1 MQVGGVMTPTGDID
15 VTHIHT
21 GGIMS
26 ESKSGYEIRADLL
39 SQAQALLQ
47 DNRHA
52 ITDRYHNMVC
62 RAQEQKDVPWPEYPT
77 ELQTPMTAQDVI
89 TVAKQ
94 FNDFVN
100 SK

>member
-1 MQVGGVMTPTGDID
+1 MQVGSAAALTGVID
-15 VTHIHT
+15 TYTH

-26 ESKSGYEIRADLL
+26 DNKSGFEIRADLL
-39 SQAQALLQ
+39 SQAQGLLQ
-47 DNRHA
+47 DNRMA

-62 RAQEQKDVPWPEYPT
+62 RAQEQKDVPWPEYPV
-77 ELQTPMTAQDVI
+77 ELTTPVSAQDVI
-89 TVAKQ
+89 NVAKQ

>member
-26 ESKSGYEIRADLL
+26 DKKSGYEIRADLL
-39 SQAQALLQ
+39 SQAQGLLQ
-47 DNRHA
+47 DNRNS

-62 RAQEQKDVPWPEYPT
+62 RAQEQKEVQWPDYPA
-77 ELQTPMTAQDVI
+77 ELTTPVTAQDVI
-89 TVAKQ
+89 NVAKQ

>member
-1 MQVGGVMTPTGDID
+1 
-15 VTHIHT
+15 
-21 GGIMS
+21 MS
-26 ESKSGYEIRADLL
+26 DNKSDFEIRADLL
-39 SQAQALLQ
+39 SQAQGLLQ

-62 RAQEQKDVPWPEYPT
+62 RAQEQKDVAWPDYPV
-77 ELQTPMTAQDVI
+77 ELTTPVTAQDVI
-89 TVAKQ
+89 NDAKQ

>member
-26 ESKSGYEIRADLL
+26 DKKSGYEIRADLL
-39 SQAQALLQ
+39 SQAQGLLI
-47 DNRHA
+47 DNRNL
-52 ITDRYHNMVC
+52 ITDKYHNMVC
-62 RAQEQKDVPWPEYPT
+62 RAQEQKDVPWPEYPS
-77 ELQTPMTAQDVI
+77 ELSIPMTANDVI
-89 TVAKQ
+89 NVAKQ

-100 SK
+100 EK

>member
-15 VTHIHT
+15 VHTHT

-26 ESKSGYEIRADLL
+26 DKKSGYEIRADLL
-39 SQAQALLQ
+39 SQAQGLLQ

-52 ITDRYHNMVC
+52 ITDKYHNMVC
-62 RAQEQKDVPWPEYPT
+62 RAQEQKDVPWPEYPS
-77 ELQTPMTAQDVI
+77 ELSIPVSAQDVI
-89 TVAKQ
+89 NVAKQ

-100 SK
+100 EK

>member
-1 MQVGGVMTPTGDID
+1 MTFT
-15 VTHIHT
+15 HT

-26 ESKSGYEIRADLL
+26 DNKSGYEIRADLL
-39 SQAQALLQ
+39 SQAQGLLI
-47 DNRHA
+47 DNRNL
-52 ITDRYHNMVC
+52 ITDRYHNMAC
-62 RAQEQKDVPWPEYPT
+62 RAQEQKDVQWPDYPA
-77 ELQTPMTAQDVI
+77 ELSTPMTAQDVI

>member
-1 MQVGGVMTPTGDID
+1 
-15 VTHIHT
+15 
-21 GGIMS
+21 MS
-26 ESKSGYEIRADLL
+26 DNKSGYEIRADLL
-39 SQAQALLQ
+39 SQAQGLLQ
-47 DNRHA
+47 DNRPA

-62 RAQEQKDVPWPEYPT
+62 RAQEQKDVQWPDYPA

-89 TVAKQ
+89 SVAIK

>member
-1 MQVGGVMTPTGDID
+1 MQVGGVLTPTGDID
-15 VTHIHT
+15 VHIHT

-26 ESKSGYEIRADLL
+26 DKKSGYEIRADLL
-39 SQAQALLQ
+39 SQAQGLLQ

-62 RAQEQKDVPWPEYPT
+62 RAQEQKDVQWPDYPA
-77 ELQTPMTAQDVI
+77 ELTTPVTAQDVI
-89 TVAKQ
+89 NVAKQ

>member
-1 MQVGGVMTPTGDID
+1 MQVGSAAALTGVID
-15 VTHIHT
+15 TYTH

-26 ESKSGYEIRADLL
+26 DNKSGFEIRADLL
-39 SQAQALLQ
+39 SQAQGLLQ
-47 DNRHA
+47 DNRMA

-62 RAQEQKDVPWPEYPT
+62 RAQEQKDVPWPEYPV
-77 ELQTPMTAQDVI
+77 ELSTPVTAQDVI
-89 TVAKQ
+89 NVAKQ

>member
-1 MQVGGVMTPTGDID
+1 
-15 VTHIHT
+15 
-21 GGIMS
+21 MS
-26 ESKSGYEIRADLL
+26 DNKSGYEIRADLL
-39 SQAQALLQ
+39 SQAQGLLQ

-62 RAQEQKDVPWPEYPT
+62 RAQEQKDVQWPDYPA

-89 TVAKQ
+89 SVA
-94 FNDFVN
+94 NELSEFVN

>member
-15 VTHIHT
+15 VHIHT

-26 ESKSGYEIRADLL
+26 DKKSGYEIRADLL
-39 SQAQALLQ
+39 SQAQGLLI
-47 DNRHA
+47 DNRNL

-62 RAQEQKDVPWPEYPT
+62 RAQEQKDVQWPDYPA
-77 ELQTPMTAQDVI
+77 ELSTPMTAQDVI